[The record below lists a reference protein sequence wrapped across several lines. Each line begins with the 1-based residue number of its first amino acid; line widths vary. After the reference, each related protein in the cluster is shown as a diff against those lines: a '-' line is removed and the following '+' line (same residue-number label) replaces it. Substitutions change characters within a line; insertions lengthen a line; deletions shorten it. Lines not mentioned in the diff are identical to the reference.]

1 MSTVLPDRNEHYLH
15 SAYWNTRFEGEQ
27 QYDWF
32 KGFNEFKHLCIGHL
46 RCTDSICILG
56 CGNSTLTQDLYNS
69 GYHNLTSVDLSD
81 VVIDRMREKA
91 AAASQDAII
100 WQVADMLDLPYSDST
115 FDVVIEKG
123 TMDVLFVDND
133 DPFNP
138 KAQVRQRVFQMLNET
153 HRVLK
158 ADGAFLSITFAQP
171 HFRRPFLLS
180 EQYTWDMHA
189 SSFGDSFH
197 YYVYAM
203 HKNQRKETDQPVP
216 FGWPSRSSSIVP
228 SGITDSSMHHGHMD
242 HEDFL
247 LCMEV

>member
-1 MSTVLPDRNEHYLH
+1 MSIVLPDRNEHYLH

-91 AAASQDAII
+91 AAASQDAIKWQVGTQI
-100 WQVADMLDLPYSDST
+100 TNIKRINARCPFLAGTHLHLLLPMTSLDRLLLQGMLGAASLHEWHVLQVADMLDLPYSDST

-153 HRVLK
+153 HR
-158 ADGAFLSITFAQP
+158 
-171 HFRRPFLLS
+171 
-180 EQYTWDMHA
+180 
-189 SSFGDSFH
+189 
-197 YYVYAM
+197 
-203 HKNQRKETDQPVP
+203 
-216 FGWPSRSSSIVP
+216 
-228 SGITDSSMHHGHMD
+228 
-242 HEDFL
+242 
-247 LCMEV
+247 